1 MNDSNSELPMI
12 TWFFTLPSNFEV
24 RIKYKTNAK
33 VNIPLNY
40 KVLKFVGQDLPCFLS
55 H

>member
-1 MNDSNSELPMI
+1 MI
-12 TWFFTLPSNFEV
+12 LTHFSNFKV
-24 RIKYKTNAK
+24 KSNKGNDT

-40 KVLKFVGQDLPCFLS
+40 KVGKFAGQDLPCFLS